1 MAEVGIEIATE
12 QPKILTA
19 DAVKASDV
27 VIIASTGI
35 HAVIR
40 KCDLWIRSRL
50 AGAYHS
56 NFCATTAEANVGR
69 GAVVGIVGLQE
80 PVVGVCDHA
89 NSVASIL

>member
-1 MAEVGIEIATE
+1 MAEVCIEIATE

-40 KCDLWIRSRL
+40 KCDLWIAIPRK
-50 AGAYHS
+50 
-56 NFCATTAEANVGR
+56 ATPPLPQFRPATRIRRIGR
-69 GAVVGIVGLQE
+69 TRTM
-80 PVVGVCDHA
+80 
-89 NSVASIL
+89 ASA

>member
-40 KCDLWIRSRL
+40 KCDLWIRKVSWRL
-50 AGAYHS
+50 S
-56 NFCATTAEANVGR
+56 
-69 GAVVGIVGLQE
+69 Q
-80 PVVGVCDHA
+80 
-89 NSVASIL
+89 